1 MKTLSR
7 AAWIF
12 TVCLSWGLSWGQG
25 TFSETVTLHV
35 SFGCDADSTYEIW
48 LYDDIVPPKEWQDAQ
63 DFAASR
69 DLRGETGHLATFEDA
84 AEETCVLTQAA
95 GLGLGTNQQLWIGLV
110 QDSGGAEP
118 AGGWGWVTEED
129 FSSHVNWAGN
139 EPNNA
144 GGSENHGT
152 IGRFGYGINDGWNDE
167 DPTRGSLYGMV
178 IEYDVAALGEIVL
191 DCEVGE
197 PCEIQIPSANP
208 DSNTIMLPTGAG
220 GTADVG
226 VFLIEENCADL
237 NGEEIYDS
245 RDVPFGL
252 SGDTI
257 PVANYLCAD
266 QWILVSSELDF
277 DILSG
282 VVEAELEAADFGL
295 VPKYCAGSDDNPIPL
310 ADPLKTDLVTYLP
323 DSKLWEVDTDFPR
336 SDNWMQDFTYA
347 CGSSRGR
354 MAGNRYFGIGL
365 NFYFKGE
372 SFAGDPDG
380 IKTQLILLT
389 RQKLVR
395 MLEWVADA
403 RMRKVIKQG
412 DFRKMEEKIEG
423 AIINIDQM
431 EFDQARQ
438 RIADLFGKFLDAA
451 TFKVANASGHNFQ
464 GEGIARSSNVLHMLD
479 VYLILIAQ

>member
-197 PCEIQIPSANP
+197 PCEIEIPSANP

-226 VFLIEENCADL
+226 VFLIEENCAA
-237 NGEEIYDS
+237 DS
-245 RDVPFGL
+245 PDSSGFGYRDVSFGI
-252 SGDTI
+252 GAEADTI
-257 PVANYLCAD
+257 RVPDYLCAD
-266 QWILVSSELDF
+266 QWILISSELAGVFITED
-277 DILSG
+277 
-282 VVEAELEAADFGL
+282 VVEAEFEPADFGL
-295 VPKYCAGSDDNPIPL
+295 FPNGCAGSLANPIPL
-310 ADPLKTDLVTYLP
+310 ADPLATDLVTYLP
-323 DSKLWEVDTDFPR
+323 DSKKWEVDTDFLR

-365 NFYFKGE
+365 NFYFPSPAHVPTE
-372 SFAGDPDG
+372 
-380 IKTQLILLT
+380 LIALT

-403 RMRKVIKQG
+403 RTRKVVKQG

-423 AIINIDQM
+423 AIINIDKM

-438 RIADLFGKFLDAA
+438 RIADLFDKFLDAA
-451 TFKVANASGHNFQ
+451 TFKVANADGHNFQ

-479 VYLILIAQ
+479 VYLIPVPQ